1 MDSIRSR
8 SEGNVLVLQLDRPP
22 VNAVDVETLNELADA
37 FDKARGDDPGAL
49 VLTGTGAMFSAGA
62 DLKAVLEADDEQV
75 NAGIEA
81 LSRCFETLFLF
92 PRPVVAAVNG
102 HALAGGVIITCAAD
116 RRIMAAGS
124 GQIGAVE
131 LKAGVPF
138 PAWALEIVRHAVNNQ
153 FVEEIVYFGH
163 GYDPERALEMGL
175 IDEVVPA
182 DELMPRCLEVAR
194 DLAEVP
200 RQTFALTKDS
210 LRRWAAEAARKGRAL
225 TDEQVKAAWRS
236 PEVKAAIQKL
246 LASIGG
252 I

>member
-1 MDSIRSR
+1 MDAIRSR

-22 VNAVDVETLNELADA
+22 VNAVDVDTLNELSDVL
-37 FDKARGDDPGAL
+37 DKARADDPDAL

-75 NAGIEA
+75 DAGIEA

-102 HALAGGVIITCAAD
+102 YALAGGVIITCAAD
-116 RRIMAAGS
+116 RRVMAAGS

-163 GYDPERALEMGL
+163 GYDPERALAMGL
-175 IDEVVPA
+175 IDEVVPSE
-182 DELMPRCLEVAR
+182 ELMPRCLEIAR
-194 DLAEVP
+194 ELAEVP
-200 RQTFALTKDS
+200 RQTFALTKGS
-210 LRRWAAEAARKGRAL
+210 LRRWTAEAARRGREL
-225 TDEQVKAAWRS
+225 SDEQVKAAWRS
-236 PEVKAAIQKL
+236 PEVKAAIERL
-246 LASIGG
+246 LASI
-252 I
+252 